1 MWIKAGAALAV
12 LLTLCAGLWW
22 VKSRL
27 DKLEATQARLA
38 QVEQMLSQSRNEIT
52 AMQEAAKMD
61 AQENTDGYEKADW
74 ACQET
79 VKQAV
84 AGTRVI
90 RVPVEEYVYVDREIS
105 TPQECPVV
113 RLPDFFRLRDIQKAG
128 TSPD

>member
-12 LLTLCAGLWW
+12 LITLSAGLWF

-52 AMQEAAKMD
+52 AMQEAAKLD

-90 RVPVEEYVYVDREIS
+90 KVPIEEIIYVDREIS
-105 TPQECPVV
+105 TPSECPTIK
-113 RLPDFFRLRDIQKAG
+113 LPDFFRMRDIQKAG
-128 TSPD
+128 TDNN